1 MMNSCFSPLTNNKV
15 TMTLQYVTS
24 EHLNRIHVSSYIS
37 CSIWMLWKDNF
48 CFQNASPCTDFM
60 MWVVWMGLMT
70 KVSQTA
76 WLSAWLQYLS
86 PNGPYSNIIHIMLY
100 YYILFKYIQRHLH
113 LRKSARVSGS
123 GIDMFCF
130 AATIA
135 WTVVFIPILSEI
147 KGKYIFQSL
156 KTHRSLNLCLLH
168 VQKKK
173 KKSIR
178 EGNRLCSS
186 CMWPDLH

>member
-1 MMNSCFSPLTNNKV
+1 MGCVDGTHDQSVSNSLTV
-15 TMTLQYVTS
+15 RMTA
-24 EHLNRIHVSSYIS
+24 VSKS
-37 CSIWMLWKDNF
+37 
-48 CFQNASPCTDFM
+48 
-60 MWVVWMGLMT
+60 
-70 KVSQTA
+70 
-76 WLSAWLQYLS
+76 
-86 PNGPYSNIIHIMLY
+86 NGPYSNIIHIMLY
-100 YYILFKYIQRHLH
+100 YHILFKYIRRHLH

-147 KGKYIFQSL
+147 TGKYMFQSL

-173 KKSIR
+173 KKKASGR
-178 EGNRLCSS
+178 ETGYAAPAC
-186 CMWPDLH
+186 DLICIKL